1 MGLNFVTIFGIQPC
15 HYFQPHHDIL
25 GFNPVMTFWD
35 STSKKNAMRFKI
47 VTRLNPEN
55 CDEVENHDRVKNRD
69 DEENHDRLN
78 P

>member
-1 MGLNFVTIFGIQPC
+1 M
-15 HYFQPHHDIL
+15 
-25 GFNPVMTFWD
+25 
-35 STSKKNAMRFKI
+35 
-47 VTRLNPEN
+47 VTRLNPEH